1 MEASLYGS
9 VVIFTTWDNPNCY
22 PCLIDLIISWVFA
35 FSVCLRIL
43 EGSNPIFLLKFAS
56 VFVVVV
62 VVVAAVSYYK
72 DRDWVPIKV
81 PELTEEV
88 FTIVLI
94 KSQVLIDEFE
104 LTFFLDCSP
113 PVKGI
118 SIKCFVVYSI
128 IKKKK
133 QFLLFKLLNY
143 CLSIELFQ

>member
-9 VVIFTTWDNPNCY
+9 VVIFPIWDNPNCC
-22 PCLIDLIISWVFA
+22 PSLIDLIISWVFA

-72 DRDWVPIKV
+72 DRDWIPIKA

-88 FTIVLI
+88 FTLVLI
-94 KSQVLIDEFE
+94 KAQILIDEFE
-104 LTFFLDCSP
+104 LTLVLDCSP

-118 SIKCFVVYSI
+118 SIKCFIVFSI
-128 IKKKK
+128 IKNIS
-133 QFLLFKLLNY
+133 LTLF
-143 CLSIELFQ
+143 SVSTISTF